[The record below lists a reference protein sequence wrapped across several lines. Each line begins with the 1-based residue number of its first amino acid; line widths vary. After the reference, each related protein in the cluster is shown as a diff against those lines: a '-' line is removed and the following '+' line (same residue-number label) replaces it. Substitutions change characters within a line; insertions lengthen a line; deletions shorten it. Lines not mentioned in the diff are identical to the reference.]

1 MALAYEIRQ
10 RDSDH
15 LPAYEFIHGV
25 VEVEP
30 ADIEAIVSQIEPRHT
45 GLLTIIPGD
54 EVSVSLASPAMLPPI
69 VALALLS

>member
-1 MALAYEIRQ
+1 MALSYEIRK

-15 LPAYEFIHGV
+15 LPAGEFIHGV

-30 ADIEAIVSQIEPRHT
+30 ADIDAIVSQTEPRHT

-54 EVSVSLASPAMLPPI
+54 EVSVSLALLAMLPPI
-69 VALALLS
+69 MALALLS